1 MRVVLAGWR
10 NKRTLLG
17 QLVALMRDISP
28 TNLPDCLQVKVTR
41 MRERIAQRL
50 KDAQNTYAM
59 LTTFQEAD
67 MFNLINMRED
77 FKVRLSFLCF
87 ARPPPPSTNTPSTAL
102 HLC

>member
-1 MRVVLAGWR
+1 
-10 NKRTLLG
+10 
-17 QLVALMRDISP
+17 
-28 TNLPDCLQVKVTR
+28 

-87 ARPPPPSTNTPSTAL
+87 APSTTHCPLLLFT
-102 HLC
+102 CC

>member
-1 MRVVLAGWR
+1 
-10 NKRTLLG
+10 
-17 QLVALMRDISP
+17 
-28 TNLPDCLQVKVTR
+28 

-87 ARPPPPSTNTPSTAL
+87 APPQHTAHVLLMARTQLRRSSKRSTA
-102 HLC
+102 